1 MTKKQLAL
9 GKACFSLA
17 IILAYLAFV
26 VFFFTYG
33 RAAIQRVAN
42 ELSEQKTM
50 GGLGPALLLVLAIIP
65 LIAFAVPAIM
75 CLISSIG
82 NFKGRGT
89 KLVGF
94 TVVGLVAEILA
105 IVALGF
111 LAIFF
116 LGATQYDILSVVV
129 TGAFAVLAV
138 VSFVHSIIVLVQQKT
153 AEE

>member
-9 GKACFSLA
+9 GKAWFSLA
-17 IILAYLAFV
+17 IIFTYVAFCA
-26 VFFFTYG
+26 FFFTYG
-33 RAAIQRVAN
+33 RNAVQRAVD
-42 ELSEQKTM
+42 EMGQKQTM
-50 GGLGPALLLVLAIIP
+50 GGLGPAIMLVLAIIP

-105 IVALGF
+105 IVALVF

-129 TGAFAVLAV
+129 TGAFALLAV
-138 VSFVHSIIVLVQQKT
+138 VSFVHSIIVLVKQKT